1 MISFVAS
8 PIVLLFLLS
17 LLYPAIVVS
26 IKKDTSEKCL
36 SCESQVME
44 LQSTWT
50 NETSVADVLKQ
61 LQHECRAYPY
71 KKRLICDKLA
81 AVFVQIPPALFQG
94 MDDLAWPIPE
104 AMCATIL
111 QCDVYCCEENG
122 PPEQIHLSLVSNDFS
137 SMGVTCK
144 LQYH

>member
-61 LQHECRAYPY
+61 LQHECSYSMN
-71 KKRLICDKLA
+71 A
-81 AVFVQIPPALFQG
+81 ATA
-94 MDDLAWPIPE
+94 
-104 AMCATIL
+104 
-111 QCDVYCCEENG
+111 
-122 PPEQIHLSLVSNDFS
+122 
-137 SMGVTCK
+137 
-144 LQYH
+144 